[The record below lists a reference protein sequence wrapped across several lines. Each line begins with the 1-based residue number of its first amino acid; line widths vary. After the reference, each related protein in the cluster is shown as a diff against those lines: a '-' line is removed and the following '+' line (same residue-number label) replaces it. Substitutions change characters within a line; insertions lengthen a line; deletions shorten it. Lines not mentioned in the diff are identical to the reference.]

1 MLPTLLPL
9 TCIFFS
15 YHVSATVYARDSSD
29 AGPILGHTGW
39 IDSRVRSRAD
49 IVLNHADYKVRN
61 IDDTGFQGKAV
72 VSASPSETAATPTPL
87 PTMLPKDNAT
97 DAACMSSLMPLN
109 GQAASAAGI
118 SVCYNVAYF
127 NNSTGTF
134 EADVRLYRV
143 SPPTGEWA
151 SLVQTSASVGLVY
164 PNASVADGTGGIAG
178 RRLVRRQ
185 LLSPSEG
192 HLTARADA
200 PKRIAAMVFV
210 GQLDSP
216 MLTQAANE

>member
-9 TCIFFS
+9 TCIFLS

-29 AGPILGHTGW
+29 TVPILGHTGW
-39 IDSRVRSRAD
+39 IDSRVRTRAD

-61 IDDTGFQGKAV
+61 VDTTGLKGKAV
-72 VSASPSETAATPTPL
+72 VSASPSGTAATPTTL
-87 PTMLPKDNAT
+87 PTLSPKDNAT
-97 DAACMSSLMPLN
+97 DAACMSSLMSLN

-134 EADVRLYRV
+134 EAGVRLYRV
-143 SPPTGEWA
+143 GPPTGEWA

-164 PNASVADGTGGIAG
+164 ANASVADGTGGMRG
-178 RRLVRRQ
+178 RRLIRRQ
-185 LLSPSEG
+185 LLPASEG

-200 PKRIAAMVFV
+200 PKGIAAMVFV

-216 MLTQAANE
+216 MMTQAANG

>member
-1 MLPTLLPL
+1 MLLPL
-9 TCIFFS
+9 LTLTCIS
-15 YHVSATVYARDSSD
+15 LSHYVSATVYARDSSD
-29 AGPILGHTGW
+29 TVPVLGHSGW
-39 IDSRVRSRAD
+39 IDSRVRTRAD

-61 IDDTGFQGKAV
+61 VDTTGLQGKAV
-72 VSASPSETAATPTPL
+72 VSASPSETAATTTPF
-87 PTMLPKDNAT
+87 PTMSPIDNAT
-97 DAACMSSLMPLN
+97 HAACVSSLMSLN
-109 GQAASAAGI
+109 GQAASATGI
-118 SVCYNVAYF
+118 SVCYNIAYF

-164 PNASVADGTGGIAG
+164 PNASVADGTGGITG

-192 HLTARADA
+192 HLAARTDA
-200 PKRIAAMVFV
+200 PKNIAAMVFV